1 MQDRDLFEY
10 AVVRLV
16 PQVEREEFLN
26 IGVILYCRRQ
36 KFLDVRFE
44 LDRARIE
51 AFAPGVVDLEL
62 VSRYVDAFV
71 RVCKGEDPYS
81 PIAGLE
87 TAERFRWLTA
97 NRSSILQVSAVHPGL
112 CVDAG
117 QTMHRL
123 FKELVELRAAPELLG
138 LKK

>member
-1 MQDRDLFEY
+1 MQERDLFEY
-10 AVVRLV
+10 AVIRLV

-26 IGVILYCRRQ
+26 LGVIVYCRRQ
-36 KFLDVRFE
+36 KFLDLRVE
-44 LDRARIE
+44 LDHARVE

-81 PIAGLE
+81 PISSLE
-87 TAERFRWLTA
+87 DAERFRWLTA

-112 CVDAG
+112 CEDAG
-117 QTMHRL
+117 QTLHRL
-123 FKELVELRAAPELLG
+123 FNELVARKGAAEE
-138 LKK
+138 KK